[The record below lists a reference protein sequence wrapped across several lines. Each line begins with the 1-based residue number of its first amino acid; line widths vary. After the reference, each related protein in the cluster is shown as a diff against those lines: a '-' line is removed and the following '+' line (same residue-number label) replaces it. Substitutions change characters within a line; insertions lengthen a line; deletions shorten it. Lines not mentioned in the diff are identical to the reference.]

1 MSQLRKR
8 ECSLPPAF
16 VLCRLSTDWMMPAH
30 IGEGR
35 FSLLSLLIQMLI
47 SSLYSLLIQMLIS
60 SRNNILPAIWAF
72 LSPVKLTHKINHHM
86 SGEHR
91 ALKNH

>member
-35 FSLLSLLIQMLI
+35 FSLLSLLTQMLI
-47 SSLYSLLIQMLIS
+47 SCGNTLTDTPQ
-60 SRNNILPAIWAF
+60 NNVLPADWAGER
-72 LSPVKLTHKINHHM
+72 LQGSKIF
-86 SGEHR
+86 
-91 ALKNH
+91 